1 MMKRTI
7 VFTIIMMNSL
17 ILFSPRVYADS
28 LTLAAALERAERES
42 PSILASDAAVDAAE
56 GKAQMADGMLLPQ
69 LTVSETFARTDDQV
83 GVFAT
88 KLHQSK
94 FTMAD
99 FNLPNLNNP
108 DAVNDWHTRI
118 ELGAPIIHSGVNW
131 ANRRAAKEGVNAVG
145 HMRDHSVSGIK
156 LAVTKLYYSGVA
168 MAAQRRAIDDAI
180 KRLRTLENSY
190 QLMQAPNSATTTSY
204 LVVRSVRT
212 NLEAEAVR
220 IGCHR
225 DATIRNLNAI
235 LGDNPDTPRTLV
247 DPLPPISTIRTK
259 ASDREPVRSD
269 VLAANAASKAAA
281 SARSAALRSWGP
293 NLDAVTAYNRH
304 TGDFE
309 SSSGSYEV
317 GVRLSWPIFSGP
329 RFGQI
334 KKAKAE
340 ALRARH
346 ESEALDLQASA
357 DLKTATAN
365 LKSCVDRYGTIKRAY
380 GFAAEALGVACTRY
394 NEGTLPLKDYSQAVQ
409 NWTQMHM
416 HFIQSHLDTAF
427 SQANYNFQR
436 SAL

>member
-1 MMKRTI
+1 MMKRTVI
-7 VFTIIMMNSL
+7 FTIMMMSSL
-17 ILFSPRVYADS
+17 ILIVPRADADV

-42 PSILASDAAVDAAE
+42 PGVLASEAAVDAAA
-56 GKAQMADGMLLPQ
+56 GKAQMATGMLLPQ

-88 KLHQSK
+88 KLHQAK
-94 FTMAD
+94 FTVAD

-108 DAVNDWHTRI
+108 NAVNDWHTRI

-131 ANRRAAKEGVNAVG
+131 ANRRAAKDGLSAVG
-145 HMRDHSVSGIK
+145 HMRDHGVSSIK

-168 MAAQRRAIDDAI
+168 MAQQRLAIGAAI
-180 KRLRTLENSY
+180 KRLRGLENSY

-204 LVVRSVRT
+204 LVARSVRT

-220 IGCHR
+220 IDCYR
-225 DATIRNLNAI
+225 DAAIRNLNAI
-235 LGDNPDTPRTLV
+235 LGDDPETPRNLV
-247 DPLPPISTIRTK
+247 DPLPSVSTIRAK
-259 ASDREPVRSD
+259 GSEDKQVRSD
-269 VLAANAASKAAA
+269 VLAADASAKAAA
-281 SARSAALRSWGP
+281 AARSAALRSWGP

-329 RFGQI
+329 RFGQVR
-334 KKAKAE
+334 KAKAE

-357 DLKTATAN
+357 DLNTATAN
-365 LKSCVDRYGTIKRAY
+365 LKSCVGRYATIKRAY
-380 GFAAEALGVACTRY
+380 GFAAEALGVARTRY
-394 NEGTLPLKDYSQAVQ
+394 SEGTLPLKDYSQAVQ
-409 NWTQMHM
+409 NWAQMHM
-416 HFIQSHLDTAF
+416 NFIQSHLDAAF
-427 SQANYNFQR
+427 SQANYDFQR
-436 SAL
+436 NAL